1 MDVAISNAAESAK
14 LAISMRT
21 PPENPIDDIAR
32 YATNGLAGH
41 IGIEIVEL
49 SRERVVATMPVD
61 DRTRQP
67 YGLLHG
73 GASVALAETVASI
86 ASIINIDQQ
95 HFRAVGIEINANHI
109 RAKTE
114 GIVRGT
120 ATPIHIGRST
130 HVWNIQIV
138 DEDERLVCV
147 SRCTVAI
154 VPARPASEP

>member
-1 MDVAISNAAESAK
+1 MSVAIWTAAESTK
-14 LAISMRT
+14 LAISMSA
-21 PPENPIDDIAR
+21 PPENPIDAIAR

-73 GASVALAETVASI
+73 GASVALAETIASI

-95 HFRAVGIEINANHI
+95 HFRAVGLEINANHI

-138 DEDERLVCV
+138 DEDERLVCI

-154 VPARPASEP
+154 VPVRPTSQS

>member
-1 MDVAISNAAESAK
+1 MSTS
-14 LAISMRT
+14 
-21 PPENPIDDIAR
+21 PENPIDAIAR
-32 YATNGLAGH
+32 YATSGLAGH

-61 DRTRQP
+61 DHTRQP

-73 GASVALAETVASI
+73 GASVALAETIASI
-86 ASIINIDQQ
+86 ASIINIDRE
-95 HFRAVGIEINANHI
+95 HFRAVGLEINANHI

-114 GIVRGT
+114 GTVRGT

-138 DEDERLVCV
+138 DEDERLVCI

-154 VPARPASEP
+154 VPAKPTSQP